1 MHSHV
6 VLLIEPDTASQ
17 DNRSTLAK
25 EFEKA
30 GYEVV
35 ETHNLNVAAAMV
47 FIDRRIEAVVLD
59 AASESFCPKLAR
71 GVSAIRPAIPL
82 FSVATPEIRTTA
94 EDQDCAVIISAL
106 NDLFGQPAA

>member
-1 MHSHV
+1 MCAHV

-17 DNRSTLAK
+17 QSRPTIAK
-25 EFEKA
+25 ELEKA

-59 AASESFCPKLAR
+59 AASEGLCPEQAR
-71 GVSAIRPAIPL
+71 GVSAIRPAVPL
-82 FSVATPEIRTTA
+82 FSVATSEIRTAA
-94 EDQDCAVIISAL
+94 ECRDYAVVISAL
-106 NDLFGQPAA
+106 NDLFGQHAA